1 MKLIGEVKDEKLRG
15 SFYTPPIISNFI
27 LKWAM
32 NGNTKM
38 DILEPS
44 AGDGAFLKA
53 IESNKH
59 SYNSVTAIE
68 IEETEAKKA
77 ALIPLKQLRVLNMDF
92 YDYFNS
98 TEDRYDLV
106 IGNPPFIRYQYF
118 NDSQQNA
125 SEKIFEK
132 AKLKYSRLSN
142 PWVSF
147 VVGSSLLL
155 KEKGKIGFVVPAEIL
170 QVSYAAEIRNFLAH
184 FFNKIVLVSFRRL
197 VFPSVQQDVVL
208 LLCEKGGI
216 GDHLI
221 EHIELENSRD
231 LETTAIEFFKKP
243 NKKIDFASN
252 KWTFYFLDQSEINF
266 IEGLMDGERISKLG
280 ELAKVEVGM
289 TTGAN
294 KYFTVPKEVVDKYD
308 LSEFS
313 YPMVGRSVQLLSAIF
328 TSEDWKKNV
337 ESGAR
342 SFMLLFPTMWEISK
356 NRKAIDY
363 INLGIEEHINDKY
376 YKTSIRN
383 EWQIIPSARI
393 SSLLFQRRNNIFP
406 KFVLNSANAYTTD
419 TMHRANAK
427 NGIVPE
433 ALVASYYNSLSLATG
448 EISGRSY
455 GGGALEL
462 MPNETENILIPYRK
476 DNAEI
481 LGDIDKMFRQ
491 GKSIEEILSFTDPI
505 ILKEGFGFSSKE
517 IKSANRIW
525 KKLLQRR
532 LNRGKLINLSQ

>member
-1 MKLIGEVKDEKLRG
+1 MKLIGEAKNEKLRG
-15 SFYTPPIISNFI
+15 SFYTPPIICNFI

-32 NGNTKM
+32 NGNNKM

-44 AGDGAFLKA
+44 AGDGAFLRA
-53 IESNKH
+53 IESNKY

-77 ALIPLKQLRVLNMDF
+77 ALTPLKQFRVLNMDF
-92 YDYFNS
+92 HDYFNE

-106 IGNPPFIRYQYF
+106 VGNPPFIRYQYF
-118 NDSQQNA
+118 DNSQQDA
-125 SEKIFEK
+125 AEKIFEK

-155 KEKGKIGFVVPAEIL
+155 KEKGKIGFVLPAEIL

-208 LLCEKGGI
+208 LLCEKCDI

-221 EHIELENSRD
+221 EHIELENSSD
-231 LETTAIEFFKKP
+231 LETAAIEYFKKP
-243 NKKIDFASN
+243 SKKIDFASN

-266 IEGLMDGERISKLG
+266 IEGLVKSEHISKLG
-280 ELAKVEVGM
+280 KFAKVEVGM

-294 KYFTVPKEVVDKYD
+294 KYFTVPKEIVDKYD
-308 LSEFS
+308 LSEYS
-313 YPMVGRSVQLLSAIF
+313 YPMVGRSVQLQSVIF
-328 TSEDWKKNV
+328 TANDWKKNV

-342 SFMLLFPTMWEISK
+342 SFMLLFPTMWEVSK
-356 NRKAIDY
+356 NWRAMDY
-363 INLGIEEHINDKY
+363 INLGIKEHINDKY
-376 YKTSIRN
+376 YKTSIRA
-383 EWQIIPSARI
+383 EWQIIPSAKI
-393 SSLLFQRRNNIFP
+393 SQLLFQRRNNIFP

-419 TMHRANAK
+419 TMHRVNVK
-427 NGIVPE
+427 NGINPE

-462 MPNETENILIPYRK
+462 MPNETENILIPYRE

-505 ILKEGFGFSSKE
+505 ILSEGYGFSSKE
-517 IKSANRIW
+517 IMSANRIW

-532 LNRGKLINLSQ
+532 LARGNRINLSP